1 MNQAHKTT
9 IATHDF
15 ERLAF
20 LHAPDATLILADR
33 MILRASLRVFDVF
46 GWMPAELEGQSMR
59 LLYPGQTDYEVIG
72 ERARRALQEQAVCHD
87 ERFMRRKDGQV
98 VWMEGCGAALDRT
111 DPQRLAI
118 WTYRPAERKAAAFG
132 PLTAAE
138 KRIARYLVNGF
149 TSKEIA
155 LALHCSHRTVEVHR
169 ANMIRKMQV
178 RNSFELVRTLLTA
191 SQSSGLSGAA

>member
-1 MNQAHKTT
+1 MTGPMPTVALR
-9 IATHDF
+9 DY

-20 LHAPDATLILADR
+20 RHAPDATLILADR
-33 MILRASLRVFDVF
+33 IILRASLRVEDVF
-46 GWMPAELEGQSMR
+46 GWTPEDLEGQSIRM
-59 LLYPGQTDYEVIG
+59 LYPGPSDYEVIG
-72 ERARRALQEQAVCHD
+72 ERARRALQENPVCLD

-98 VWMEGCGAALDRT
+98 VWMQGCGTALDQS

-118 WTYRPAERKAAAFG
+118 WTYRPVEHRAAEFG

-155 LALHCSHRTVEVHR
+155 QALSCSHRTIEVHR

-178 RNSFELVRTLLTA
+178 RNSFELVRKLLTA
-191 SQSSGLSGAA
+191 PEPGDDRGAQP

>member
-1 MNQAHKTT
+1 MR
-9 IATHDF
+9 DP

-20 LHAPDATLILADR
+20 QHAPDATLILADR
-33 MILRASLRVFDVF
+33 VILRANLRVEAVF
-46 GWMPAELEGQSMR
+46 GWAPKELEGQSIR

-72 ERARRALQEQAVCHD
+72 ARARQAMQETAVYHD

-98 VWMEGCGAALDRT
+98 LWMEARGTALDRA

-118 WTYRPAERKAAAFG
+118 WTYRPVEGQAG
-132 PLTAAE
+132 PESHLTATE

-155 LALHCSHRTVEVHR
+155 LALACSPRTVEVHR
-169 ANMIRKMQV
+169 ANMIRKTKV
-178 RNSFELVRTLLTA
+178 RNSAELVSRL
-191 SQSSGLSGAA
+191 LSGAGAG

>member
-1 MNQAHKTT
+1 MKSGTPSAR
-9 IATHDF
+9 DY

-33 MILRASLRVFDVF
+33 VILRASLRVSEVF
-46 GWMPAELEGQSMR
+46 GWTPPELEGQSIR
-59 LLYPGQTDYEVIG
+59 LLYPGQSDYEVIG
-72 ERARRALQEQAVCHD
+72 ERARRALQAQPVCRD

-98 VWMEGCGAALDRT
+98 VWMEGCGAALDRA

-118 WTYRPAERKAAAFG
+118 WTYRPAEQTGAAFG

-155 LALHCSHRTVEVHR
+155 QTLACSHRTVEVHR
-169 ANMIRKMQV
+169 ANMIRKMGV
-178 RNSFELVRTLLTA
+178 RNSFELVRTLL
-191 SQSSGLSGAA
+191 AAPDPAHP